1 MPYIKKEDRKRL
13 AHFDNQH
20 PQTAGELNY
29 LLTLLVQSY
38 VKEKGI
44 CYQSFNDAVGAL
56 AGCQAEFTRRFINQ
70 YEDEK
75 ILQNGDVKVIGD
87 NF

>member
-1 MPYIKKEDRKRL
+1 MPYIKSEDRKRL

-29 LLTLLVQSY
+29 LITLLIQRY

-44 CYQSFNDAVGAL
+44 CYQSFNDVVGAMECSKMEL
-56 AGCQAEFTRRFINQ
+56 TRRFINK
-70 YEDEK
+70 YEEEK
-75 ILQNGDVKVIGD
+75 IEQNGDVNIIGGT
-87 NF
+87 F